1 MWVNLLKVASVVV
14 KVVAHDRCEGGG
26 GGFVRGRRP
35 LRTPLGRPGE
45 PVNWMNKI
53 K

>member
-1 MWVNLLKVASVVV
+1 MWVNLLKLASVVV
-14 KVVAHDRCEGGG
+14 KVVSPDRCERG